1 MAVAMWRLNSSSG
14 GATFSS
20 AARSEA
26 PLRGQAGSSSV
37 GRSSSAG
44 RQLVVIDI
52 ASGQIVRRKATPSR
66 EAGPSVAGLAR
77 RIGGPGGGWA
87 TGLGG
92 GRRETLGGGRRETLG
107 AEGTDVVIFDLGGA

>member
-26 PLRGQAGSSSV
+26 PLRGWAGSSSV

-52 ASGQIVRRKATPSR
+52 ASGQIVRREATPSR
-66 EAGPSVAGLAR
+66 EAGPGAAGLA
-77 RIGGPGGGWA
+77 GPGWR
-87 TGLGG
+87 
-92 GRRETLGGGRRETLG
+92 GRAGGRRETLG
-107 AEGTDVVIFDLGGA
+107 AGGTDVVIFDLGGA